1 MAVVS
6 FENLTERIRNM
17 LGETPDDAGVQLL
30 EDVSDTL
37 ATDWQAKYT
46 ENDQSWRKRYTSRFG
61 SGPGAPPGG
70 DPNDV
75 PSPTTKMH
83 RIEDLFTRR
92 EKVNA

>member
-17 LGETPDDAGVQLL
+17 LGETPDDTGVQLL

-46 ENDQSWRKRYTSRFG
+46 ENDQQWRRRYTARFA
-61 SGPGAPPGG
+61 SGPGGPPGG
-70 DPNDV
+70 DPIAPPD
-75 PSPTTKMH
+75 PTPKMH

-92 EKVNA
+92 EK